1 MHNVHDMTEI
11 NILIFGD
18 VVGKIGRL
26 ALKKHLPV
34 LRDRYSP
41 DITAINVENL
51 AHGRGITAGTLQ
63 EMSDLGID
71 IFTSGHHVWENPQ
84 GLPLLDSPDWQ
95 TKLIRPLNA
104 DPKLAG
110 VGYCV
115 KNIKA
120 ANVIF
125 LNLQGRLFMS
135 QEVSSPFLAFDRFW
149 TQIVPQYP
157 NPVVVI
163 DFHAEATSEKQA
175 LGHFADG
182 RAGLIYGTHTHVP
195 TADAQVLENGTGYIT
210 DVGMVGAHDSVI
222 GFEKNSSIK
231 RYLED
236 STAPYEIPSQG
247 RAVINALL
255 WTMTIDKKGENQLKL
270 ISEIVDI

>member
-1 MHNVHDMTEI
+1 MHNIHDMTEI

-34 LRDRYSP
+34 LQDKYSP

-51 AHGRGITAGTLQ
+51 AHGRGITPGTLQ

-71 IFTSGHHVWENPQ
+71 VFTSGHHVWENPQ
-84 GLPLLDSPDWQ
+84 GLSLLNSPDWQ
-95 TKLIRPLNA
+95 TRLIRPLNA

-110 VGYCV
+110 LGYCV
-115 KNIKA
+115 KTVKST
-120 ANVIF
+120 NVIF
-125 LNLQGRLFMS
+125 LNLQGQLFMP
-135 QEVSSPFLAFDRFW
+135 QDVSSPFLSFDRFW
-149 TQIVPQYP
+149 QETVPQYS
-157 NPVVVI
+157 NPVAVV

-175 LGHFADG
+175 LAHFADG

-195 TADAQVLENGTGYIT
+195 TADAQILEKGTGYIT
-210 DVGMVGAHDSVI
+210 DVGLVGAHDSVI

-231 RYLED
+231 RYLEE
-236 STAPYEIPSQG
+236 STAPYELVSHGQ
-247 RAVINALL
+247 AVINALL
-255 WTMTIDKKGENQLKL
+255 WTLTIDKKGKNKL
-270 ISEIVDI
+270 SQIREIIDI

>member
-1 MHNVHDMTEI
+1 MTCI

-26 ALKKHLPV
+26 ALKKHLPI
-34 LRDRYSP
+34 LKDMYSP
-41 DITAINVENL
+41 DITAINAENL
-51 AHGRGITAGTLQ
+51 AHGRGITPSTLQ
-63 EMSDLGID
+63 EMSSLGID

-84 GLPLLDSPDWQ
+84 GLPLLDCPEWQ
-95 TKLIRPLNA
+95 TRLIRPLNV
-104 DPKLAG
+104 DPKLTG

-115 KNIKA
+115 TTLKS

-125 LNLQGRLFMS
+125 LNLQGQLFMP
-135 QEVSSPFLAFDRFW
+135 QESSSPFLAFDRFW
-149 TQIVPQYP
+149 TEIVPRYP
-157 NPVVVI
+157 NPIAVV

-175 LGHFADG
+175 LGHYIDG
-182 RAGLIYGTHTHVP
+182 RATIIYGTHTHVP
-195 TADAQVLENGTGYIT
+195 TTDAQILENGTGYIT

-231 RYLED
+231 RYLKE

-247 RAVINALL
+247 RAVINAVL
-255 WTMTIDKKGENQLKL
+255 WIITLDKKGANQIKL
-270 ISEIVDI
+270 IKEIIDI

>member
-1 MHNVHDMTEI
+1 MTCI

-34 LRDRYSP
+34 LKDRYSP

-51 AHGRGITAGTLQ
+51 AHGRGITPGTLQ

-84 GLPLLDSPDWQ
+84 GLSLLNSKDWQ
-95 TKLIRPLNA
+95 TRLIRPLNA
-104 DPKLAG
+104 DPKSAG
-110 VGYCV
+110 IGYCV

-120 ANVIF
+120 TNVIF
-125 LNLQGRLFMS
+125 LNLQGRLFMP

-149 TQIVPQYP
+149 AQTVSQYP
-157 NPVVVI
+157 NPLVVI

-195 TADAQVLENGTGYIT
+195 TADAQILEKGTGYIT
-210 DVGMVGAHDSVI
+210 DAGMVGAYDSVI

-236 STAPYEIPSQG
+236 STAPYELESHG

-255 WTMTIDKKGENQLKL
+255 WTVTIDKKGENQLKL
-270 ISEIVDI
+270 IREIIDI